1 VTKGRAA
8 AGAKGSSSSAP
19 GVVLRESRSG
29 GVVVCGLEEVQ
40 VLDATDI
47 FRILEK
53 GIQQRRTA
61 ATLMNKVHIHKQL
74 LTHVNKSELR
84 WRVLLKVAVAQL
96 HCSARVTLYGGV

>member
-8 AGAKGSSSSAP
+8 AGAKGNSSSAP

-61 ATLMNKVHIHKQL
+61 ATLMNKVRIHMK
-74 LTHVNKSELR
+74 
-84 WRVLLKVAVAQL
+84 
-96 HCSARVTLYGGV
+96 

>member
-1 VTKGRAA
+1 MLLHVITQSSECAHIFINTVFALLFHYTYLQDLLVDVTKGRAA
-8 AGAKGSSSSAP
+8 AGTKGSSSSAP

-61 ATLMNKVHIHKQL
+61 ATLMNKVRIK
-74 LTHVNKSELR
+74 
-84 WRVLLKVAVAQL
+84 
-96 HCSARVTLYGGV
+96 